1 MLPAAEELAPGLHR
15 WVAYHEEWKKE
26 VASVALDA
34 GERLVL
40 IDPLAPAGLRD
51 ARAFWKALDTAAR
64 AHAGV
69 DVIVTLHYHRRSAG
83 SVVER
88 YRKRPGAALWT
99 PQGSA
104 GRLHAEVDHAFA
116 GGDPLPGGIEARPSG
131 LDYEARPLAGEAAGA
146 RLRRRPARRS
156 PQALPRVPAELAA
169 EGCASSRRR
178 LGTGAVARPSRF
190 PARSDPRAAGDRT
203 GRRGARGGA
212 HGSHGVR
219 PAARAA
225 YGTVRVRASWRAVG
239 GRRPRRRAACAL
251 RVRSPSASTV
261 SRPTSAQ

>member
-1 MLPAAEELAPGLHR
+1 MLPGAEELAPGLHR

-26 VASVALDA
+26 VASVALEA

-51 ARAFWKALDTAAR
+51 ARGFWKALDTAAR

-116 GGDPLPGGIEARPSG
+116 SGDALPGGIEARPSG
-131 LDYEARPLAGEAAGA
+131 LDYELVLWLPRQQALVSGDVFLGGVRKPYRVCPQSWLPKGVRRADVASALAPLLDLPVSLLVPTHGPPVTERAAEALEAA
-146 RLRRRPARRS
+146 LT
-156 PQALPRVPAELAA
+156 E
-169 EGCASSRRR
+169 
-178 LGTGAVARPSRF
+178 
-190 PARSDPRAAGDRT
+190 
-203 GRRGARGGA
+203 ARG
-212 HGSHGVR
+212 
-219 PAARAA
+219 
-225 YGTVRVRASWRAVG
+225 
-239 GRRPRRRAACAL
+239 
-251 RVRSPSASTV
+251 
-261 SRPTSAQ
+261 